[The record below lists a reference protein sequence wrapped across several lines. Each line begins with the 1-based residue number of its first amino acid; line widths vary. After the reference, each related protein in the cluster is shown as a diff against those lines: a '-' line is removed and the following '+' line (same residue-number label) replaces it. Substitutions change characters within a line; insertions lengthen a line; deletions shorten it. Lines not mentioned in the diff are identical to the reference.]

1 MKGRNRS
8 VIAAIMP
15 VVLAVLVSTIP
26 ISGCTRHEDKVHES
40 WVTPPE
46 KEAVDDATLVS
57 ALREALRSDPEVKN
71 LDVRI
76 EAHNG
81 EVMLSGIADN
91 QAQID
96 RVAMFAWMME
106 GIKKVDNKMGLRN
119 APAAAPQN

>member
-1 MKGRNRS
+1 M
-8 VIAAIMP
+8 AMMP
-15 VVLAVLVSTIP
+15 MVLAVLVSAIP

-40 WVTPPE
+40 WVTPPQ

-57 ALREALRSDPEVKN
+57 ALREALRSDPQ
-71 LDVRI
+71 DVRI

-119 APAAAPQN
+119 ASAAAQN

>member
-8 VIAAIMP
+8 VIAAMA
-15 VVLAVLVSTIP
+15 LAVFAGAISIP
-26 ISGCTRHEDKVHES
+26 GCTRHEDKVHES

-46 KEAVDDATLVS
+46 KEAVDDTMLVS
-57 ALREALRSDPEVKN
+57 ALREALRSDPDVKN
-71 LDVRI
+71 LDIRI

-96 RVAMFAWMME
+96 RVAMLAWMME

-119 APAAAPQN
+119 ASAATQN

>member
-8 VIAAIMP
+8 VITVLMP
-15 VVLAVLVSTIP
+15 VVLAVLAGSIS

-57 ALREALRSDPEVKN
+57 ALREALRSDPDVKN

-119 APAAAPQN
+119 ATAAAQN

>member
-1 MKGRNRS
+1 MNGRNRS

-15 VVLAVLVSTIP
+15 MVLAVLAGAIS

-91 QAQID
+91 QTQID

-119 APAAAPQN
+119 ASAATQN